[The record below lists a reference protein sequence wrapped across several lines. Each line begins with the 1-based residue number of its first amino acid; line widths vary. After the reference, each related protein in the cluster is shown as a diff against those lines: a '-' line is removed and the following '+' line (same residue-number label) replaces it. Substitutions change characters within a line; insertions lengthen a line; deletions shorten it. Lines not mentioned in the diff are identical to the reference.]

1 MSKEAILQEPEG
13 IAFFSVKTG
22 ETFYGKLEPTI
33 SALIN
38 SSDMGINASRGQDFG
53 WRLAAEWVNAVRDFQ
68 QDEDKMDT
76 LAAKL
81 RLEDGES
88 PSTVQILNYL
98 YGRQVR
104 AYLQRLKEEEAP
116 FADQYQKDIAAG
128 SSSQKSVGQK
138 AVRTPIIS
146 DDPVTEDVSADEGED
161 DGDTSLPTGSAEGS
175 TTPSNPKPTPTS
187 GNAKQK

>member
-1 MSKEAILQEPEG
+1 MSNEAIIEEPEG
-13 IAFFSVKTG
+13 IAFFSVETG

-53 WRLAAEWVNAVRDFQ
+53 WRLAPEWVNAVEEFEL
-68 QDEDKMDT
+68 DEDKMDT

-88 PSTVQILNYL
+88 PTTVQILNYL

-104 AYLQRLKEEEAP
+104 AYLQRLKTAKQP
-116 FADQYQKDIAAG
+116 FAAQYRKDIAAG
-128 SSSQKSVGQK
+128 RSGDQK
-138 AVRTPIIS
+138 AVRTPIVS
-146 DDPVTEDVSADEGED
+146 DDPVTEDVSVDDDEE
-161 DGDTSLPTGSAEGS
+161 LE
-175 TTPSNPKPTPTS
+175 PTPTPKP
-187 GNAKQK
+187 KQK

>member
-53 WRLAAEWVNAVRDFQ
+53 WRLAAEWVNAVTDFQ

-104 AYLQRLKEEEAP
+104 AYLQRLKETDAP
-116 FADQYQKDIAAG
+116 FAEQYQKDIAAG
-128 SSSQKSVGQK
+128 KSSQK

-146 DDPVTEDVSADEGED
+146 DDPVTEDVSDEE
-161 DGDTSLPTGSAEGS
+161 
-175 TTPSNPKPTPTS
+175 PTS
-187 GNAKQK
+187 KPKQK

>member
-1 MSKEAILQEPEG
+1 MTEAILQEPEG

-53 WRLAAEWVNAVRDFQ
+53 WRLAPEWVNAVRDFQ

-128 SSSQKSVGQK
+128 ASGNKK

-146 DDPVTEDVSADEGED
+146 DDPITEDVSEEDE
-161 DGDTSLPTGSAEGS
+161 DGDTDLPTGGS
-175 TTPSNPKPTPTS
+175 TSATTPGNPKPTPSS
-187 GNAKQK
+187 GNATKPK